1 MENIFERIVIFI
13 YAFAGILLFVV
24 AFSIMGLSIWNIAI
38 HFKPVEAL
46 RAALLNAVGAVVI
59 SIAIFDVARYVFEE
73 EVFKK
78 KKDGRRSPVAATETL
93 KKMFVI
99 ISIAISLEGLVY
111 IFKSGTE
118 DISLLIYPAIIIMTA
133 ILAMVGLC
141 VYQWISAKAD
151 TVLSISAN
159 NKKKRTE

>member
-1 MENIFERIVIFI
+1 MENIFERIITFI
-13 YAFAGILLFVV
+13 YALAGTLLFAV
-24 AFSIMGLSIWNIAI
+24 ALTTMGLSVWNIAI
-38 HFKPVEAL
+38 HFKPIDAL
-46 RAALLNAVGAVVI
+46 TVSLLHAVGAIVI

-111 IFKSGTE
+111 IFKTGTE
-118 DISLLIYPAIIIMTA
+118 DISLLLYPAIIIVTPV
-133 ILAMVGLC
+133 LAMVGLGI
-141 VYQWISAKAD
+141 YQWLAAKAKAELF
-151 TVLSISAN
+151 VLPN
-159 NKKKRTE
+159 NKRKVTE

>member
-1 MENIFERIVIFI
+1 VTFI
-13 YAFAGILLFVV
+13 YAFAGTLLLAV
-24 AFSIMGLSIWNIAI
+24 ALVIMGLSVWNIAI

-46 RAALLNAVGAVVI
+46 RSALLNGVGAVVI

-78 KKDGRRSPVAATETL
+78 KKDGRRTPVAATETL

-111 IFKSGTE
+111 IFKSGAE
-118 DISLLIYPAIIIMTA
+118 DISLLIYPAIIIMTSV
-133 ILAMVGLC
+133 LAMVGLGI
-141 VYQWISAKAD
+141 YQWLTAKAEKS
-151 TVLSISAN
+151 LSI
-159 NKKKRTE
+159 

>member
-1 MENIFERIVIFI
+1 MENIFERIVTFI
-13 YAFAGILLFVV
+13 YAFAGTLLLFV
-24 AFSIMGLSIWNIAI
+24 ALAIMGLSVWNIAI

-46 RAALLNAVGAVVI
+46 RAALLNGVGAVVI

-78 KKDGRRSPVAATETL
+78 KKDGRRTPVAATETL

-111 IFKSGTE
+111 IFKSGAE
-118 DISLLIYPAIIIMTA
+118 DISLLIYPAIIIMTS
-133 ILAMVGLC
+133 ILAMVGLGI
-141 VYQWISAKAD
+141 YQWLVAKSERATPISP
-151 TVLSISAN
+151 N
-159 NKKKRTE
+159 NKRI